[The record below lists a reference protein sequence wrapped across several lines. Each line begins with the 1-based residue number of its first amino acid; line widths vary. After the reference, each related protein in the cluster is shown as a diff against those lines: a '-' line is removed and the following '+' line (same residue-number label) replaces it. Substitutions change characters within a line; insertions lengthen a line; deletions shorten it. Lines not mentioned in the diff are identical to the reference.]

1 MPNFANSQKRENCSQ
16 LQIMKWPK
24 VSIGKKI
31 KVCDQLSLNRVRLTQ
46 IFASPDA
53 EEEITLDID
62 SLSVS
67 DALVHSHTQTY
78 AVKCA
83 HLRAQAYSLT
93 HFIATCTLSL
103 THLLMRLSHISLSHP
118 LAFFLAHIIST
129 TRFFNTSLSLAPT
142 HTHLHIPNKHGFSI
156 TRTHTHTHSLSS
168 SLE

>member
-67 DALVHSHTQTY
+67 DALVHSHTY
-78 AVKCA
+78 A
-83 HLRAQAYSLT
+83 LT
-93 HFIATCTLSL
+93 HANLRSQMCTLTRTSIF
-103 THLLMRLSHISLSHP
+103 THPLYCNLHSLSHT
-118 LAFFLAHIIST
+118 LANETLSHF
-129 TRFFNTSLSLAPT
+129 SLSPT
-142 HTHLHIPNKHGFSI
+142 RILPRTYNLHNTF
-156 TRTHTHTHSLSS
+156 L
-168 SLE
+168 